1 VEDIIKEKV
10 ETIVIEEEK
19 AIVEEHPLLTK
30 EPFFKVSVCL
40 SEKENEFIDLLGKKV
55 KISEGYKIPKI

>member
-1 VEDIIKEKV
+1 MEDIIKEKV

-30 EPFFKVSVCL
+30 EPFFKASVCL
-40 SEKENEFIDLLGKKV
+40 SEK
-55 KISEGYKIPKI
+55 